1 MAPPALVVTVG
12 GATSNSWATLAEAI
26 LYHSARLNAS
36 SFTGASA
43 DDQNMALLEACRE
56 LSRIGIW
63 KGLRVNET
71 QALSWPRDYVPDPD
85 NPDNEGLLRNGY
97 PALEDPFATYTYYLT
112 TIVPVRIKEAQIE
125 LALEFLR
132 AGTEDVAAMDA
143 DINIKRTKVDVL
155 ETEFFGQ
162 SQRVTG
168 LMRYPRVMT
177 LIGPLLDPAKS
188 GMTLLR
194 S

>member
-1 MAPPALVVTVG
+1 MAPPAIDASVG
-12 GATSNSWATLAEAI
+12 GIASNSFCTLVEASAY
-26 LYHSARLNAS
+26 LSARLNAS

-43 DDQNMALLEACRE
+43 DDQNTALLEAARE
-56 LSRIGIW
+56 LTRIGVW
-63 KGLRVNET
+63 KGLRVNDT

-112 TIVPVRIKEAQIE
+112 TIVPVRIKEAQAE

-132 AGTEDVAAMDA
+132 AGTEDVAALDA

-155 ETEFFGQ
+155 ETEYFGQ
-162 SQRVTG
+162 SQRVVG
-168 LMRYPRVMT
+168 LLRYPRVMT

-188 GMTLLR
+188 GMKLMR